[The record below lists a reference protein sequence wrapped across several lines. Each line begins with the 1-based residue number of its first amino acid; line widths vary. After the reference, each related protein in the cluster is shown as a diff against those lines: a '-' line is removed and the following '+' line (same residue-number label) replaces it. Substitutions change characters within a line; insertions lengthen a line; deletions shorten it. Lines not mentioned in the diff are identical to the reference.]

1 MDESRRFVPVEATE
15 VPGSNAASQGFPV
28 AKLRVSPPDRLTS
41 YELRWTRKPVFNNLV
56 EHTMTGIEKTY
67 ANVGF
72 HDKKTDFAY
81 WLNQS
86 YQVRLEAVEQIRKEF
101 HKWKYGAEP
110 RLQKVCSIVKQ

>member
-1 MDESRRFVPVEATE
+1 MGNVNDFPISRISE
-15 VPGSNAASQGFPV
+15 Q
-28 AKLRVSPPDRLTS
+28 
-41 YELRWTRKPVFNNLV
+41 PVFNTLV
-56 EHTMTGIEKTY
+56 EYTMTGIEKTY
-67 ANVGF
+67 AKVDF
-72 HDKKTDFAY
+72 HDTKTDLAY